1 MFVHVALSTKTSIV
15 IWLCGEALPTP
26 QSPFPLS
33 RPPPAF
39 FVPGSKNK
47 YSISKEKSLSKT
59 RNLCNWY
66 FFWILWMDLFL
77 FDPEYFFGSL
87 THILRPF
94 VDWRCF
100 LLDAVS
106 RHFSEADVK
115 NKRQTRTKGNDRKQ
129 TGKQGNKENQGKT
142 KDNFCKSSTR
152 WGKCWKANE
161 KLRKTNGKQQKN
173 EENEGK
179 PMKNQWKPMENK

>member
-1 MFVHVALSTKTSIV
+1 MYIYIYSIYIYIICVFVHVALSTKTSIV

-33 RPPPAF
+33 KPPPAF

-47 YSISKEKSLSKT
+47 HSMSKEKSL
-59 RNLCNWY
+59 
-66 FFWILWMDLFL
+66 
-77 FDPEYFFGSL
+77 
-87 THILRPF
+87 
-94 VDWRCF
+94 
-100 LLDAVS
+100 S

-152 WGKCWKANE
+152 
-161 KLRKTNGKQQKN
+161 
-173 EENEGK
+173 
-179 PMKNQWKPMENK
+179 